1 MAKAKVTMGRLLN
14 RDGTVAV
21 DPRRCPALAQ
31 SLERGLHW
39 RREWARVVELRA
51 KGRGE
56 AADRLARRL
65 MGVKGS
71 PMDEETKRKLR
82 EYGRTHRDEIREK
95 QRRKR
100 LMRRIMAAG
109 AGASRRVRRK
119 P

>member
-1 MAKAKVTMGRLLN
+1 MTGRLYN
-14 RDGTVAV
+14 KDGTVAV
-21 DPRRCPALAQ
+21 DPRRCPALAR

-65 MGVKGS
+65 MGVKGP

-82 EYGRTHRDEIREK
+82 EYGRTHRAEIRE
-95 QRRKR
+95 RRR
-100 LMRRIMAAG
+100 LRRVLRRRVESAAG
-109 AGASRRVRRK
+109 RPR
-119 P
+119 